1 LIAIGFN
8 RVYSAAMPKRRSL
21 QTGTPWVELS
31 TTPADW
37 KAADP
42 ALLQTMLGQLHLI
55 RAFEETVLELAA
67 ESLVHGPAHSSIG
80 QEGGAV
86 GSIVGLRSTD
96 AVNGSHRGHH
106 QFLAKAI
113 THVSGG
119 RLDLTDLVTPEIR
132 TVLRRTLAEIL
143 GLADGYCRGRGGSM
157 HLQWFEAGALG
168 TNAIVGGGA
177 AMAAGNAW
185 AQKHSTPAGGGS
197 DLTINYFGDGA
208 SQIGSVLE
216 SMNLAATWKLPVAFF
231 IENNMYGVSTH
242 VSEIT
247 ADTRL
252 SVRGQGFG
260 IPGWRVDGMD
270 PLAVHLAMEEAAER
284 MRAGEGPA
292 VIEAEVYRFFHQ
304 NGPYPGSA
312 FGYRTKEEEQSWRSR
327 DPLERVATEMTKL
340 GLLDDAGALAVR
352 EAVQAV
358 MAEVAGELVEADPEN
373 PGKRRIRPA
382 LWPDPGFVDVGIRG
396 DASELSALRAWD
408 PATHTGA
415 WTDIKFVDAV
425 AGVMDRRME
434 QDPRIVVMGEDVH
447 RLNGGTNGATKGLWK
462 KYGEEI
468 PGEGR
473 VLGTPISENAFTGLG
488 GGLALDGRFRPVV
501 EFMYP
506 DFMWVAADQV
516 FNQIGKARHM
526 FGGDNPVPLVLR
538 TKVAMGSGYGSQHLM
553 DPAGIFATAPGWRI
567 VAPSTAA
574 DYVGLMNAAL
584 ALEDPVLV
592 IEHVDLYGSAD
603 QVPEGDLDYIIPPG
617 TAAIRREGSDV
628 TVISYLSM
636 VGHSLEAIE
645 QAGIDAE
652 LIDLRWLDRASID
665 WTTIEASVKK
675 TNAVLIVE
683 QGAQGTSYGGWLA
696 DEIQLRLFDW
706 LDQPVQ
712 RVTGSEASPSI
723 SKVLERAA
731 IARTEEVV
739 AGLERVRTGMGGR

>member
-1 LIAIGFN
+1 
-8 RVYSAAMPKRRSL
+8 MPKRRSL
-21 QTGTPWVELS
+21 QTGTPWIELS
-31 TTPADW
+31 TTAADW

-42 ALLQTMLGQLHLI
+42 ALLATMLGQLHLI
-55 RAFEETVLELAA
+55 RAFEETVLELAS

-119 RLDLTDLVTPEIR
+119 RLDLENLVTPEIR

-143 GLADGYCRGRGGSM
+143 GLAEGYCRGRGGSM

-185 AQKHSTPAGGGS
+185 AQKHSGTT

-292 VIEAEVYRFFHQ
+292 VVEAEVYRFFHQ

-312 FGYRTKEEEQSWRSR
+312 FGYRTKDEEQEWRTR

-340 GLLDDAGALAVR
+340 GLIDPPRVADLRGT
-352 EAVQAV
+352 VQAA
-358 MAEVAGELVEADPEN
+358 MAEIAGELLEADPDQ
-373 PGKRRIRPA
+373 PGTRRIRA
-382 LWPDPGFVDVGIRG
+382 ELWPDPGFVDVGIRG
-396 DASELSALRAWD
+396 DGSELAGL
-408 PATHTGA
+408 PGA
-415 WTDIKFVDAV
+415 PEGGEWTDIRFVDAV
-425 AGVMDRRME
+425 AAVMDRRME
-434 QDPRIVVMGEDVH
+434 QDSRIVVMGEDVH

-462 KYGEEI
+462 KYGADT
-468 PGEGR
+468 PGDGR

-567 VAPSTAA
+567 VAPSSAA

-584 ALEDPVLV
+584 ALQDPVLV
-592 IEHVDLYGSAD
+592 IEHIDLYGAAD
-603 QVPEGDLDYIIPPG
+603 RVPAGDLDYVIPPG
-617 TAAIRREGSDV
+617 SAAIRREGSDV

-636 VGHSLEAIE
+636 VKHALEAIE
-645 QAGIDAE
+645 QTGIDGE
-652 LIDLRWLDRASID
+652 VIDLRWLDRASLD
-665 WTTIEASVKK
+665 WATIEASVKK

-696 DEIQLRLFDW
+696 DEIQRRLFDH

-712 RVTGSEASPSI
+712 RVTGGEASPSI

-739 AGLERVRTGMGGR
+739 AGLERVRLGMGRG

>member
-1 LIAIGFN
+1 
-8 RVYSAAMPKRRSL
+8 MPKRRSL
-21 QTGTPWVELS
+21 QTGTPWIELS
-31 TTPADW
+31 TTAADW

-42 ALLQTMLGQLHLI
+42 ALLATMLGQLHLI

-119 RLDLTDLVTPEIR
+119 RLDLDNLVTPEIR

-185 AQKHSTPAGGGS
+185 AQKHSVAEAGGSS

-284 MRAGEGPA
+284 LRAGDGPA
-292 VIEAEVYRFFHQ
+292 VVEAEVYRFFHQ

-312 FGYRTKEEEQSWRSR
+312 FGYRTKEEEQSWRAR

-340 GLLDDAGALAVR
+340 GQLDADRVAVLR
-352 EAVQAV
+352 ATVQAV
-358 MAEVAGELVEADPEN
+358 MAEVAGELLETDPDN
-373 PGKRRIRPA
+373 PGKRRIRPE

-396 DASELSALRAWD
+396 DGSELSEMRVGE
-408 PATHTGA
+408 PTTHTGT
-415 WTDIKFVDAV
+415 WTDVKFVDAV
-425 AGVMDRRME
+425 AGVMDRRMAE
-434 QDPRIVVMGEDVH
+434 DPRIVVMGEDVH
-447 RLNGGTNGATKGLWK
+447 RLAGGTNGATKGLFA
-462 KYGEEI
+462 KYGDDT
-468 PGEGR
+468 PGDGR

-553 DPAGIFATAPGWRI
+553 DPAGIFATSPGWRI
-567 VAPSTAA
+567 VAPSSAA

-584 ALEDPVLV
+584 ALQDPVLV
-592 IEHVDLYGSAD
+592 IEHVDLYGTAD
-603 QVPEGDLDYIIPPG
+603 TVPEGDLDYVIPPG
-617 TAAIRREGSDV
+617 TAAIRREGADV

-636 VGHSLEAIE
+636 VKHSLEAIE
-645 QAGIDAE
+645 QSGIDGE
-652 LIDLRWLDRASID
+652 LIDLRWLDRASLD
-665 WTTIEASVKK
+665 WDTIEASVKK

-696 DEIQLRLFDW
+696 DEIQRRLFDW

-723 SKVLERAA
+723 SKVLEGAA
-731 IARTEEVV
+731 IAGTSEVV
-739 AGLERVRTGMGGR
+739 AALERVRAGMGNR